1 MSFCQFEDMLKVIEE
16 PPLFSKW
23 KTGPSDCFGCP
34 CTPVSLLLLGSLRCL
49 GRGFTFDDIEEAT
62 AISEETHRLFFHA
75 FIEFGSTKLYNKYV
89 ITPTTSEEAKTH
101 TTEMTMAGFPG
112 CIGST
117 DATHVAMETCAYRL
131 RQMHLGFKLPYPCRA
146 YNLTANHRRYI
157 MHTTSGHPSRW
168 NDKTLQQFDTLM
180 VQLQSGELLGD
191 LTFELYDRNDEGE
204 VIKVK
209 YNGGWLI
216 VDNGYTKCPTCIPP
230 LKHTFSRKAERW
242 SQWMESMRKD
252 VECTFGILK
261 KRWRILKHPVRI
273 RGVEKTDKIWK
284 TCCSLHNMLLQYD
297 GLDTEWLDSSKENF
311 AVERLNSEHLVEM
324 SDVQTDE
331 SVSGMGLTE
340 VSFTEINK
348 VRDLSHSL
356 FQLKLIEHFD
366 IAFQKNEIIWPSR

>member
-1 MSFCQFEDMLKVIEE
+1 
-16 PPLFSKW
+16 
-23 KTGPSDCFGCP
+23 
-34 CTPVSLLLLGSLRCL
+34 
-49 GRGFTFDDIEEAT
+49 
-62 AISEETHRLFFHA
+62 
-75 FIEFGSTKLYNKYV
+75 
-89 ITPTTSEEAKTH
+89 
-101 TTEMTMAGFPG
+101 
-112 CIGST
+112 
-117 DATHVAMETCAYRL
+117 
-131 RQMHLGFKLPYPCRA
+131 
-146 YNLTANHRRYI
+146 
-157 MHTTSGHPSRW
+157 
-168 NDKTLQQFDTLM
+168 
-180 VQLQSGELLGD
+180 
-191 LTFELYDRNDEGE
+191 
-204 VIKVK
+204 
-209 YNGGWLI
+209 
-216 VDNGYTKCPTCIPP
+216 
-230 LKHTFSRKAERW
+230 
-242 SQWMESMRKD
+242 MRKD